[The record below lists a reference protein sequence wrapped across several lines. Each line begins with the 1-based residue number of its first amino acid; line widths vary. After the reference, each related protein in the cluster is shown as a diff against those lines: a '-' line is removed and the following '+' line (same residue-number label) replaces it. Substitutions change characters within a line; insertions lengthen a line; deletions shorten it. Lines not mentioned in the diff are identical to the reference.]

1 MSKMHYTDISFLIDA
16 CVENVLANLI
26 DSLAILKSSVDLRK
40 PPKEDL
46 FSTTPQVKMV
56 NS

>member
-1 MSKMHYTDISFLIDA
+1 MSKKHYTDISFVIDVWA
-16 CVENVLANLI
+16 ENVLVNLI
-26 DSLAILKSSVDLRK
+26 DSQAILKSSVDLRK
-40 PPKEDL
+40 PSKEDL